1 MEKIE
6 LRKARDFGQLFNDS
20 INFLRINFKSFFGII
35 LFLAGPFVILTG
47 LLMGY
52 LQFIA
57 EKLGA
62 SNLISTKYP
71 GLNIFVGNSI
81 STTCIFILIFLLTT
95 LVTNASIALYFK
107 FYDTAN
113 PNELPLQRINISPF
127 LTSASFRLFYNLLL
141 LILVSSVII
150 LAFVGVCYL
159 LFLIPAIK
167 IIAIAFMFVGYLI
180 LIPALIYVLTV
191 ANFIVIRDEVLI
203 TAAIGKV
210 IRYMRGNFWWTWL
223 LMFCTLIS
231 LTMLYF
237 LFNMPYLVLTMIST
251 FTRRSVEARTLVA
264 ASNSLWYVVFG
275 ALSTLG
281 SMLVISPI
289 FTCFCVFNFYN
300 HEERHEGTSL
310 MNRIDMFD
318 KN

>member
-20 INFLRINFKSFFGII
+20 ITFLRVNFKSFFGII

-57 EKLGA
+57 EKLGT
-62 SNLISTKYP
+62 SNLISTKYNS
-71 GLNIFVGNSI
+71 LNMFAGNSI
-81 STTCIFILIFLLTT
+81 STTFIFILIFLLTT

-107 FYDTAN
+107 LYDKATTQ
-113 PNELPLQRINISPF
+113 ELPIQRSSIAPF
-127 LTSASFRLFYNLLL
+127 LASASLRLFYNLLL
-141 LILVSSVII
+141 LILVSTVII
-150 LAFVGVCYL
+150 LAVVGICYL

-167 IIAIAFMFVGYLI
+167 IIAIAFMFVGYII
-180 LIPALIYVLTV
+180 LIPALVYILTV
-191 ANFIVIRDEVLI
+191 ANFIVIRDEILI
-203 TAAIGKV
+203 TAAIGKA

-231 LTMLYF
+231 LTTLYF
-237 LFNMPYLVLTMIST
+237 LFNVPYLALTIINT
-251 FTRRSVEARTLVA
+251 FTRRSVEAGNIATT
-264 ASNSLWYVVFG
+264 SKSLWYVVFG

-281 SMLVISPI
+281 SMLIISPI

-310 MNRIDMFD
+310 MSRIDMFD

>member
-20 INFLRINFKSFFGII
+20 ITFLRINFKSFFGIMF
-35 LFLAGPFVILTG
+35 LLAGPFVILTG

-52 LQFIA
+52 LQFIS
-57 EKLGA
+57 EKLTT
-62 SNLISTKYP
+62 S
-71 GLNIFVGNSI
+71 NIFSGGSARSMFIGNSV
-81 STTCIFILIFLLTT
+81 TTTLIFILIFLLTT

-107 FYDTAN
+107 LYDKST
-113 PNELPLQRINISPF
+113 PQELPVQRSNISP
-127 LTSASFRLFYNLLL
+127 LLASACLQLFYNLLL
-141 LILVSSVII
+141 LILISAVII
-150 LAFVGVCYL
+150 LALIGVFYM
-159 LFLIPAIK
+159 LFLIPIVNVILVPVLFLAY
-167 IIAIAFMFVGYLI
+167 IIFL
-180 LIPALIYVLTV
+180 PALIYVLSV
-191 ANFIVIRDEVLI
+191 ANFIVIRDDILV
-203 TAAIGKV
+203 TAAIGKA

-231 LTMLYF
+231 LTMIYL
-237 LFNMPYLVLTMIST
+237 LFNTPYLVLTFINA
-251 FTRRSVEARTLVA
+251 FTRRS
-264 ASNSLWYVVFG
+264 ASINGIAPTKSLWYVVFG

-281 SMLVISPI
+281 SMLIISPI

-310 MNRIDMFD
+310 MNRIDLFD